1 MGVDFDLKSTNK
13 ILKINE
19 LNKKLLPCSNLKKAL
34 FYRLNANNYD
44 KVLHNSK
51 MCVSLS

>member
-19 LNKKLLPCSNLKKAL
+19 LNNKILSCGYLKKAL
-34 FYRLNANNYD
+34 FHR
-44 KVLHNSK
+44 
-51 MCVSLS
+51 